1 MLQENAELRAG
12 LWVDGGLE
20 HREEDVLQ
28 HFAKVGHK
36 VPASENVANI
46 KRQKIRYVNPTVHT
60 VAQRHKDSERTRSWA
75 LESSI

>member
-1 MLQENAELRAG
+1 MLQENAELRVG

-36 VPASENVANI
+36 VPAPEDVANV
-46 KRQKIRYVNPTVHT
+46 KRQKKGYVNPTVSH
-60 VAQRHKDSERTRSWA
+60 
-75 LESSI
+75 SS